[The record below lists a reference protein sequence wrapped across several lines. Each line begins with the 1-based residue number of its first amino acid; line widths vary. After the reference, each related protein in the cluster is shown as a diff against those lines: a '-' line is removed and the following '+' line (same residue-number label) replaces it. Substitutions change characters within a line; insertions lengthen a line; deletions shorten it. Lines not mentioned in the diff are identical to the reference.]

1 MEAVSTWRSLSPS
14 SWLGS
19 CVPFHS
25 LLSTCGPGFGA
36 SRLFVCVCVCV
47 SIRHNNLSPICLGSM
62 ARFMLWDFYVSW
74 RKSRYAFDLVLCNIM
89 RFLACCLCPQLG
101 HSLTIFIYW
110 RCCLQQFSFQRQALA
125 PRLEESTRLVL
136 SYLWVVFAFIHNL
149 MRWGG
154 FVNDNSAPR
163 NLNAVDPMSNI
174 VRTLLSSLAVSIRNT
189 SQMYRLTA
197 AFVEL
202 LGHLEYVALSLSL
215 VWLLLSCEI
224 STCWPGA

>member
-1 MEAVSTWRSLSPS
+1 MCLDAYLDTLLIWSYVT
-14 SWLGS
+14 S
-19 CVPFHS
+19 CVFSHV
-25 LLSTCGPGFGA
+25 
-36 SRLFVCVCVCV
+36 VCVR
-47 SIRHNNLSPICLGSM
+47 SSATASP
-62 ARFMLWDFYVSW
+62 
-74 RKSRYAFDLVLCNIM
+74 LV
-89 RFLACCLCPQLG
+89 
-101 HSLTIFIYW
+101 IYW

-125 PRLEESTRLVL
+125 PRLEESTRLAL

-174 VRTLLSSLAVSIRNT
+174 ARTLLSSLAISIRNT

-197 AFVEL
+197 ACVEL
-202 LGHLEYVALSLSL
+202 LSHLEYVALSLSL
-215 VWLLLSCEI
+215 VWLLLSWEI